1 MRLALNWGSRR
12 YCFDSSLR
20 KFYEGYRPI
29 WRMKIRVAIGVLMM
43 GLVLEPHS
51 RIRPLA
57 GVEFIE
63 LIAPKPT
70 PTQPSR
76 LHKCNTGT

>member
-29 WRMKIRVAIGVLMM
+29 LRMKIRVAIGVLTM

-51 RIRPLA
+51 RIRPEA
-57 GVEFIE
+57 GI
-63 LIAPKPT
+63 
-70 PTQPSR
+70 QNSR
-76 LHKCNTGT
+76 QRSLKWR